1 MTRSVRTTVALA
13 ALSAATLASF
23 AVTTT
28 PAAVGSPTSDPVI
41 VAVGDVACQSLSQ
54 GDGEG
59 ACRSD
64 EVADLITSLDPDRFL
79 ALGDLQYNNGTL
91 AEFQRVWDVQF
102 GHLKPITAPAPG
114 NHEYGTE
121 GAQGYF
127 DYFGTAA
134 NPPQGYYSFDLGRW
148 HIVSLNSDICG
159 DEPGCGPGTP
169 QYEWLRADLR
179 SSRDSACTLAFQHHP
194 RYDWRPY
201 QKWIDDDGTT
211 QYGGTETEPYVEMFD
226 LMDRAGVDVLLVGH
240 NHIYHRWAPQDGEG
254 NADPDGV
261 RQFTVGTGGRS
272 LYPYG
277 PKPRPANLQAA
288 QRKAFGVLEMTLH
301 PTSYDY
307 RWVPVPGEPAFRDA
321 RSGVACR

>member
-23 AVTTT
+23 AVITT

-169 QYEWLRADLR
+169 QYEWLRADR
-179 SSRDSACTLAFQHHP
+179 LAALS
-194 RYDWRPY
+194 
-201 QKWIDDDGTT
+201 
-211 QYGGTETEPYVEMFD
+211 EV
-226 LMDRAGVDVLLVGH
+226 DR
-240 NHIYHRWAPQDGEG
+240 
-254 NADPDGV
+254 
-261 RQFTVGTGGRS
+261 
-272 LYPYG
+272 
-277 PKPRPANLQAA
+277 
-288 QRKAFGVLEMTLH
+288 
-301 PTSYDY
+301 
-307 RWVPVPGEPAFRDA
+307 
-321 RSGVACR
+321 